1 MTIRRAARELW
12 LAGLRRSEVLGSLF
26 FARETAVD
34 LQFSVSLMATALDGG
49 ILGWPC
55 LFTPAVTT

>member
-1 MTIRRAARELW
+1 MRELW

-34 LQFSVSLMATALDGG
+34 LQVSVSLMATALDGG